1 MQVAK
6 TDNDRSLTLAQI
18 EFCDQLKR
26 SDQSGQALWW
36 PRVAAGEP
44 APDCVVLIEEI
55 CRFGVMFPPGRYS
68 VEGGN
73 WYRHDADGKTEV
85 PDLIEAAWQAARQIR
100 LAIKGELRRGAYTI
114 PVIIFNGMGPDA
126 GIMEAAQGR
135 GVRVFFG
142 QDEVVQRLVNLPD
155 EEQLQPR
162 LGSGDIQQEVE
173 VLSRTATPEVK
184 TPEAKTPEQAF
195 LEIGD
200 GRLVIQHVDVVN
212 IYINSGPDASGG
224 ASLPDVP
231 GS

>member
-36 PRVAAGEP
+36 PRSGAS
-44 APDCVVLIEEI
+44 VL
-55 CRFGVMFPPGRYS
+55 PS
-68 VEGGN
+68 AS
-73 WYRHDADGKTEV
+73 W
-85 PDLIEAAWQAARQIR
+85 QIR

-114 PVIIFNGMGPDA
+114 PVIIFNGMGPDV

-142 QDEVVQRLVNLPD
+142 QDEVIQRLVNLPD

-162 LGSGDIQQEVE
+162 LGSGDIQQEVA
-173 VLSRTATPEVK
+173 VLSRTATPE
-184 TPEAKTPEQAF
+184 AKTPEQPF
-195 LEIGD
+195 LDIGD

-212 IYINSGPDASGG
+212 IYINNYINSGPDASGG

>member
-1 MQVAK
+1 MQVEK
-6 TDNDRSLTLAQI
+6 TNNDRSLTLAQI

-36 PRVAAGEP
+36 PRVAAGES

-114 PVIIFNGMGPDA
+114 PVIIFNDMEPNA
-126 GIMEAAQGR
+126 GILEAAQGR
-135 GVRVFFG
+135 GCG
-142 QDEVVQRLVNLPD
+142 CS
-155 EEQLQPR
+155 
-162 LGSGDIQQEVE
+162 SGRTRWSSDWSTCLTRSSCSPGWAAVTS
-173 VLSRTATPEVK
+173 SR
-184 TPEAKTPEQAF
+184 
-195 LEIGD
+195 
-200 GRLVIQHVDVVN
+200 RWRC
-212 IYINSGPDASGG
+212 
-224 ASLPDVP
+224 
-231 GS
+231 

>member
-18 EFCDQLKR
+18 EFCDQLKQ

-44 APDCVVLIEEI
+44 APDCVVLIQEI

-73 WYRHDADGKTEV
+73 WYRHAADGKTEV
-85 PDLIEAAWQAARQIR
+85 PDLIKAAWQAARQIR

-162 LGSGDIQQEVE
+162 LGSGDIQQEVA
-173 VLSRTATPEVK
+173 VLSRTATS
-184 TPEAKTPEQAF
+184 EAKTRSRRSWRSAM
-195 LEIGD
+195 D
-200 GRLVIQHVDVVN
+200 GW
-212 IYINSGPDASGG
+212 
-224 ASLPDVP
+224 
-231 GS
+231 